1 MDEYDWADQ
10 ERLVR
15 QDVEEIEKQMADY
28 PDFVSSTGYGTGEG
42 LGGWNCYH

>member
-1 MDEYDWADQ
+1 MTASLLLWRGGDAS
-10 ERLVR
+10 
-15 QDVEEIEKQMADY
+15 MADY